1 MSWLAKQR
9 WRICIIA
16 VLFILA
22 AGSMDT
28 EARRIHQANDSS
40 LVAMATPEVRQI
52 VADVETRNNWIVPSR
67 GVIPSDAPEDGGK
80 SSTVEKVIKRVSQY
94 RPYWLKGWGLPTL
107 LVLTCGGV
115 LLLLVESR

>member
-16 VLFILA
+16 TLFILA
-22 AGSMDT
+22 AGLMDT

-40 LVAMATPEVRQI
+40 LVAMVTPEVRQI
-52 VADVETRNNWIVPSR
+52 VADVETRSHWVVPSR
-67 GVIPSDAPEDGGK
+67 EVIPSDAHEVGEK
-80 SSTVEKVIKRVSQY
+80 NSTVEKVIKRVSQY

-115 LLLLVESR
+115 LLLLV